1 MAFALL
7 LYTAQRGGD
16 VVKMVRNDIVEGY
29 IRVAQDKARKGTT
42 NELMIPI
49 HPALARALKAGPV
62 VGMQHLITDARGR
75 PLRGL
80 TGLLETAAE
89 RAGLPSHCVAHG
101 LRKAALRRIADHGGT
116 TKEIAAVSGHRSLS
130 EIEHYTRAADQVR
143 LAMAAVAKLP
153 DENKA

>member
-1 MAFALL
+1 MANPYWLRTSGCTLQQAGHG
-7 LYTAQRGGD
+7 TGAPCA
-16 VVKMVRNDIVEGY
+16 VVPFSIL
-29 IRVAQDKARKGTT
+29 RKGTT

-101 LRKAALRRIADHGGT
+101 LRKAALRRIAEHGGT

-143 LAMAAVAKLP
+143 LANGGRRQVTR
-153 DENKA
+153 